1 MTPDLDIAVVGSGLA
16 GLAAAHELRRNGH
29 EVRVFET
36 ADAPGG
42 RMRSLRHDGYVVDTG
57 AEQISAQGY
66 RATWQLIR
74 RAGLAPE
81 DVPRIGR
88 PMAVW
93 RDGRPHNGVG
103 EPRAVLTGAG
113 LVPAARPSLARFL
126 GWSGRHRAALDH
138 DHPEDTPLGADTVA
152 DTARRYHPGL
162 HDQLLQPLASAFFGW
177 DAERSAAAP
186 LVGLL
191 LAVGP
196 VSAWRTYRGGMD
208 LLARR
213 LATGLD
219 TRYGHHVEEVADL
232 GGHARLTVDGAA
244 LTARTVVLAVPAPVA
259 LRLTGG
265 ADPDATGYPAAS
277 TYRPMYKVSC
287 ALDRPL
293 APRGGAYA
301 LLTPAGEEAL
311 LSCVIADH
319 LKCPDRAPR
328 GRGLISLL
336 AAPHRIPEL
345 AEAGEDEAARLLTA
359 AAERY
364 VPGLGAALTAT
375 HVHHWP
381 HGMPE
386 ITPRALA
393 LRAAF
398 LRRPTGSVEYAGDWV
413 AARPSSEGAA
423 RSGALAASR
432 VLTHL
437 ATRPHQGPALPSLPQ
452 ETAA

>member
-29 EVRVFET
+29 EVCVFEA

-42 RMRSLRHDGYVVDTG
+42 RMRSLRRDGYLIDTG

-74 RAGLAPE
+74 RAGLTPD
-81 DVPRIGR
+81 DVPAIGR

-93 RDGRPHNGVG
+93 RGGRPHNGVG

-113 LVPAARPSLARFL
+113 LRPAARPSLARFL
-126 GWSGRHRAALDH
+126 GWNGRHRAALDH
-138 DHPEDTPLGADTVA
+138 DHPEDTPLGSDTVA
-152 DTARRYHPGL
+152 DTARRYHPDL
-162 HDQLLQPLASAFFGW
+162 HDHLLQPLSGAFFGW
-177 DAERSAAAP
+177 DTARSAASP

-208 LLARR
+208 LLATR
-213 LATGLD
+213 LAADLRP
-219 TRYGHHVEEVADL
+219 RYGHPVETVTDH
-232 GGHARLTVDGAA
+232 GDHARLTVDGTA
-244 LTARTVVLAVPAPVA
+244 LTARAVVLAVPAPVA
-259 LRLTGG
+259 VRLTDG

-277 TYRPMYKVSC
+277 TYRPMLKVSC

-293 APRGGAYA
+293 APAGGAYA
-301 LLTPAGEEAL
+301 LLTPECEEPL
-311 LSCVIADH
+311 LSCVLADH
-319 LKCPDRAPR
+319 LKSPDRAPA
-328 GRGLISLL
+328 GRGLVSLL
-336 AAPHRIPEL
+336 ASPRRIPEL
-345 AEAGEDEAARLLTA
+345 VAAGEEETARRLAA

-364 VPGLGAALTAT
+364 VPGLGAALTAA

-381 HGMPE
+381 QAMPE
-386 ITPRALA
+386 LTPGALA

-398 LRRPTGSVEYAGDWV
+398 LRRPARAVEYAGDWV

-423 RSGALAASR
+423 RSGAHAAAR
-432 VLTHL
+432 VLAHL
-437 ATRPHQGPALPSLPQ
+437 APRRGRTARQ

>member
-29 EVRVFET
+29 EVCVFEA

-42 RMRSLRHDGYVVDTG
+42 RMRSLRRDGYVIDTG

-66 RATWQLIR
+66 RATWQLVR
-74 RAGLAPE
+74 RAGLTPD

-152 DTARRYHPGL
+152 AAARRYHPDL
-162 HDQLLQPLASAFFGW
+162 HDHLFQPLTAAFFGW

-208 LLARR
+208 LLATR
-213 LATGLD
+213 LAAGLQV
-219 TRYGHHVEEVADL
+219 RYGHQVEEVTDH
-232 GGHARLTVDGAA
+232 GDHARLTFDGAT
-244 LTARTVVLAVPAPVA
+244 LTARAVVLAVPAPVA

-265 ADPDATGYPAAS
+265 ADPADSGYPAAS

-293 APRGGAYA
+293 APRGGSYA
-301 LLTPAGEEAL
+301 LLTPACEEPL

-319 LKCPDRAPR
+319 IKCPDRAPA
-328 GRGLISLL
+328 GRGLVSLL
-336 AAPHRIPEL
+336 ASPRRIPEL
-345 AEAGEDEAARLLTA
+345 VEAGEDEAARLLVA

-381 HGMPE
+381 QAMPE

-393 LRAAF
+393 LRAPF
-398 LRRPTGSVEYAGDWV
+398 LRRPARAVEYAGDWV

-423 RSGALAASR
+423 RSGALAAAR
-432 VLTHL
+432 VLAHL
-437 ATRPHQGPALPSLPQ
+437 APRRGRTVRQ

>member
-16 GLAAAHELRRNGH
+16 GLAAAHELGRNGH
-29 EVRVFET
+29 EVRVFEA

-42 RMRSLRHDGYVVDTG
+42 RMRSVRRDGYLIDTG

-74 RAGLAPE
+74 RAGLTPDE
-81 DVPRIGR
+81 VPRIGR

-93 RDGRPHNGVG
+93 RGGRPHNGVG

-113 LVPAARPSLARFL
+113 LVPTARPSLARFL
-126 GWSGRHRAALDH
+126 AWSGRHRAELDH
-138 DHPEDTPLGADTVA
+138 DHPESTPLGSDTIA
-152 DTARRYHPGL
+152 AAARRYHPDL
-162 HDQLLQPLASAFFGW
+162 HDHLLQPLSSAFFGW
-177 DAERSAAAP
+177 DTERSSAAP

-208 LLARR
+208 LLATR
-213 LATGLD
+213 LAAGLD
-219 TRYGHHVEEVADL
+219 TRYGLPVEEVADL
-232 GGHARLTVDGAA
+232 GTHARLTVDGAA
-244 LTARTVVLAVPAPVA
+244 LTARAVVLAVPAPVA
-259 LRLTGG
+259 VRLTGG
-265 ADPDATGYPAAS
+265 PDPADAGYPAAS
-277 TYRPMYKVSC
+277 TYRPMFKVSC

-293 APRGGAYA
+293 APPGGAYA
-301 LLTPAGEEAL
+301 LLTPSCEEPL

-319 LKCPDRAPR
+319 LKCPDRAPE

-336 AAPHRIPEL
+336 AAPRRIPEL
-345 AEAGEDEAARLLTA
+345 AGASEEEAARRLTD

-375 HVHHWP
+375 HVQHWP
-381 HGMPE
+381 EAMPE
-386 ITPRALA
+386 LTPRALA
-393 LRAAF
+393 VRAAF
-398 LRRPTGSVEYAGDWV
+398 LRRPTRSVEYAGDWV

-423 RSGALAASR
+423 RSGALAAAR
-432 VLTHL
+432 VLAHL
-437 ATRPHQGPALPSLPQ
+437 APHRGRTARQ
-452 ETAA
+452 ETRA

>member
-1 MTPDLDIAVVGSGLA
+1 MTPDLDIAVVGAGLA
-16 GLAAAHELRRNGH
+16 GLAAAHELSRRGH
-29 EVRVFET
+29 EVRVFEA

-42 RMRSLRHDGYVVDTG
+42 RMRSLHRDGYLLDTG

-74 RAGLAPE
+74 RAGLTPD

-93 RDGRPHNGVG
+93 RDGRPRNGVG

-113 LVPAARPSLARFL
+113 LAPAARPSLARFL

-138 DHPEDTPLGADTVA
+138 DHPEATPLGADTIA

-162 HDQLLQPLASAFFGW
+162 HDHLLQPLSAAFFGW
-177 DAERSAAAP
+177 DTARSAASP

-208 LLARR
+208 LLTRR
-213 LATGLD
+213 LAAALP
-219 TRYGHHVEEVADL
+219 TRYGHRVEEVTDH
-232 GGHARLTVDGAA
+232 GDHARLTVDGAA
-244 LTARTVVLAVPAPVA
+244 LTARAVVLAVPAPAA
-259 LRLTGG
+259 LRLTDG
-265 ADPDATGYPAAS
+265 ADPDDTGYPAAS

-293 APRGGAYA
+293 APRGGGYA
-301 LLTPAGEEAL
+301 LLTPADEEPL
-311 LSCVIADH
+311 LSCLIADH
-319 LKCPDRAPR
+319 LKCPDRAPA

-336 AAPHRIPEL
+336 AAPSRIPDL
-345 AEAGEDEAARLLTA
+345 VEAGEEEAGRRLAA

-381 HGMPE
+381 EAMPE
-386 ITPRALA
+386 LTPRALA
-393 LRAAF
+393 LRGAF
-398 LRRPTGSVEYAGDWV
+398 LRRPARAVEYAGDWV

-423 RSGALAASR
+423 RSGALAAAR
-432 VLTHL
+432 VLAHL
-437 ATRPHQGPALPSLPQ
+437 AAPRRGRTAPQ
-452 ETAA
+452 ETTA

>member
-29 EVRVFET
+29 EVCVFEA

-42 RMRSLRHDGYVVDTG
+42 RMRSLRRDGYLIDTG

-74 RAGLAPE
+74 RAGLTPD
-81 DVPRIGR
+81 DVPAIGR

-93 RDGRPHNGVG
+93 RGGRPHNGVS

-113 LVPAARPSLARFL
+113 LRPAARPSLARFL

-138 DHPEDTPLGADTVA
+138 DHPEDTPLGSDTVA
-152 DTARRYHPGL
+152 DTARRYHPDL
-162 HDQLLQPLASAFFGW
+162 HDHLLQPLSGAFFGW
-177 DAERSAAAP
+177 DTARSAASP

-208 LLARR
+208 LLATR
-213 LATGLD
+213 LAADLRP
-219 TRYGHHVEEVADL
+219 RYGHPVETVTDH
-232 GGHARLTVDGAA
+232 GDHARLTVDGTA
-244 LTARTVVLAVPAPVA
+244 LTARAVVLAVPAPVA
-259 LRLTGG
+259 VRLTDG

-277 TYRPMYKVSC
+277 TYRPMLKVSC

-293 APRGGAYA
+293 APAGGAYA
-301 LLTPAGEEAL
+301 LLTPECEEPL
-311 LSCVIADH
+311 LSCVLADH
-319 LKCPDRAPR
+319 LKSPDRAPA
-328 GRGLISLL
+328 GRGLVSLL
-336 AAPHRIPEL
+336 ASPRRIPEL
-345 AEAGEDEAARLLTA
+345 VAAGEEETARRLAA

-364 VPGLGAALTAT
+364 VPGLGAALTAA

-381 HGMPE
+381 QAMPE
-386 ITPRALA
+386 LTPGALA

-398 LRRPTGSVEYAGDWV
+398 LRRPARAVEYAGDWV

-423 RSGALAASR
+423 RSGAHAAAR
-432 VLTHL
+432 VLAHL
-437 ATRPHQGPALPSLPQ
+437 APRRGRTARQ